1 MSPSKKATGVEKQE
15 SASKDKRMSQQR
27 RQRQNLEKE
36 AEENLTSKNT
46 IDKKYLTIP
55 VDEINAEAE
64 SKLSPSKK
72 PCPTSPVKRMRNLE
86 QKAEQENQEN
96 IETTYQKVHG
106 ENGSTSDDESEV
118 ISPEPTMSETSGMQA
133 KFAQEIKFGLHSPK
147 SLLPVA
153 AQLAKADDFIEIS
166 DILDVDSNV
175 INYG

>member
-1 MSPSKKATGVEKQE
+1 
-15 SASKDKRMSQQR
+15 MSQQR
-27 RQRQNLEKE
+27 RQKQNAEKE
-36 AEENLTSKNT
+36 AAEENLTNKNS

-64 SKLSPSKK
+64 SKLSPSKQ
-72 PCPTSPVKRMRNLE
+72 PCPRSPVKRMRTLE

-106 ENGSTSDDESEV
+106 TEASTSDDDESEV

-133 KFAQEIKFGLHSPK
+133 KFAQEIKFGLQSPK

-153 AQLAKADDFIEIS
+153 AQLQKNDDSIDIA